1 MAGALRRVPEKHL
14 RMLRRFWGLMQVLVN
29 GGVFANKNIAAHVC
43 KTAVGFCEQW
53 IEPTTGQVFLIP
65 RSIALDSEDA
75 TDPDGFF
82 DQVKQFVVQRYCINC
97 DDLSRQV
104 DEYLTSP
111 QVRILGEPAYE
122 TTSDKSNFWYSGI
135 ASTL

>member
-1 MAGALRRVPEKHL
+1 MDRAHNRAGIFDPQIDRY
-14 RMLRRFWGLMQVLVN
+14 
-29 GGVFANKNIAAHVC
+29 
-43 KTAVGFCEQW
+43 
-53 IEPTTGQVFLIP
+53 
-65 RSIALDSEDA
+65 SEDA